1 MRFAF
6 IDAEKALYPV
16 RILCRVLR
24 VSRSGY
30 YAWRDRKPSV
40 RALEDERLR
49 PKVVEAFKT
58 GRGTYGSPRVLDELI
73 EQGFE
78 VGRRRIARLMRELG
92 LRGVSPRK
100 FRVTTDSDHKYPIAR
115 NVLNRDF
122 KASRP
127 NEKWA
132 TDITYVW
139 TREGWLY
146 LATVMDLYSRRIVG
160 WSMADH
166 MRTELCLDALRM
178 AIKQRTNVKGL
189 VHHSDRGVQYAS
201 DDYRAALKARGIECS
216 MSRRATCWDNAVAE
230 SFFGTL
236 KNELI
241 YRRPWLDRETVR
253 DAISEYIEVFYN
265 RIRRHSTIGN
275 ISPAKFEEMELAEAA

>member
-16 RILCRVLR
+16 GILCRVLR

-275 ISPAKFEEMELAEAA
+275 ISPAKFEEMELAKVA